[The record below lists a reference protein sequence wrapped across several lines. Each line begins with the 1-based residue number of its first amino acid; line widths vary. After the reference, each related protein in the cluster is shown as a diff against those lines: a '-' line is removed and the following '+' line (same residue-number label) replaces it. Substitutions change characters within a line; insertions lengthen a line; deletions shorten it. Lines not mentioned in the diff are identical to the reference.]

1 MCVSPRSAAD
11 DFDRAYDD
19 AVVRLGPPFPKAGQP
34 DVRPIPGG
42 QETYLQGVRD
52 HPRFDSSVQI
62 PGLRSWS
69 FKLMEIDR
77 LLIYQV
83 SISNEFVKRHS
94 GDPSHPPTIGG
105 MLRTCLPLQLDG
117 EQPIVSM
124 RPNVVQITL
133 RDMYCRLLGG
143 LQHVANPRDQ
153 ISMTGV
159 FCASSSNLAQVVR
172 CNDRTYL
179 KNGVHR
185 AYALRSAGAT
195 HMPCLYLETS
205 DWSAVGAVGGSST
218 FDRDLLESA
227 NPPTCAHFSQGRAM
241 NVTLRTMTRIVEV
254 TWSDRIV
261 SEDP

>member
-1 MCVSPRSAAD
+1 
-11 DFDRAYDD
+11 
-19 AVVRLGPPFPKAGQP
+19 
-34 DVRPIPGG
+34 
-42 QETYLQGVRD
+42 
-52 HPRFDSSVQI
+52 
-62 PGLRSWS
+62 
-69 FKLMEIDR
+69 
-77 LLIYQV
+77 
-83 SISNEFVKRHS
+83 
-94 GDPSHPPTIGG
+94 
-105 MLRTCLPLQLDG
+105 
-117 EQPIVSM
+117 
-124 RPNVVQITL
+124 
-133 RDMYCRLLGG
+133 
-143 LQHVANPRDQ
+143 
-153 ISMTGV
+153 MTGV
-159 FCASSSNLAQVVR
+159 FCAISSNLAQVVR

-261 SEDP
+261 SDDP